1 MSTSLAG
8 SNKAFTFRS
17 TNVGVK
23 SLAMPYPKV
32 IYLSIE
38 PIGKSGQNVD
48 LEINYWFTNNHQS
61 TSSDSSSTSSS
72 SSDSNSGS
80 KSAKSENQE
89 TLITVNGK
97 TEDLEPKPV

>member
-1 MSTSLAG
+1 MSTSLAE

-61 TSSDSSSTSSS
+61 ASSDSSSS

-80 KSAKSENQE
+80 KIAKSDNQD

>member
-61 TSSDSSSTSSS
+61 ASSDSSSS

-80 KSAKSENQE
+80 KSAKSENQD